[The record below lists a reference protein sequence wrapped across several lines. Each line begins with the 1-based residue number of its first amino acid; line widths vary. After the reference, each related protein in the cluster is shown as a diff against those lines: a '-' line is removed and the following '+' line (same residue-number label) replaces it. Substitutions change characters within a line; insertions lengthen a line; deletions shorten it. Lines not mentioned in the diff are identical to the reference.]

1 MDEDIQEAGEADDN
15 PLQESKDDTIQE
27 SNVDDKL
34 QPLEV
39 KVVSDSQE
47 YSVYD
52 TQDSDEY
59 DTLLSKDK
67 ANIKKDLDID
77 G

>member
-1 MDEDIQEAGEADDN
+1 MDDSSKDEVDDIQESNDN
-15 PLQESKDDTIQE
+15 PLQESE
-27 SNVDDKL
+27 SSDEIL

-39 KVVSDSQE
+39 KVVPDSKE

-52 TQDSDEY
+52 TCDSQEY

-67 ANIKKDLDID
+67 DNIKKDLDID

>member
-1 MDEDIQEAGEADDN
+1 MDEDIQEDDTSEN
-15 PLQESKDDTIQE
+15 PIQESETDDTLQESK
-27 SNVDDKL
+27 VDDNI

-39 KVVSDSQE
+39 KVVKDSKE

-52 TQDSDEY
+52 TCDSDEY

-67 ANIKKDLDID
+67 DNIKKDLDID